1 MSSYEKTLDVIFGR
15 RKSQIL
21 YAGVK
26 LGVFDN
32 VTTGPKGASTNLVL
46 TNIPKTFLFFIFMG
60 KKVCLK
66 PLNSLGEQNLS
77 TRCLSYDV

>member
-32 VTTGPKGASTNLVL
+32 VTTGPKGATTNLVQ

-60 KKVCLK
+60 KKVCLQAIK
-66 PLNSLGEQNLS
+66 FL
-77 TRCLSYDV
+77 R